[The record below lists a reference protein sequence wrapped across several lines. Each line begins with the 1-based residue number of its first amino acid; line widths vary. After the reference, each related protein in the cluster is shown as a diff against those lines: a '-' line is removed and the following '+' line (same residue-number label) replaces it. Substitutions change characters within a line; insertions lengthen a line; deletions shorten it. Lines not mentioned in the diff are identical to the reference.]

1 MSDPI
6 RVLVADDH
14 PVVRNGLCSMLSQ
27 AGDIA
32 VVGEA
37 ATGPEAIRAVREERP
52 DVLLLDIEL
61 PEKSGI
67 EVARELRNSPVRIL
81 ALSSYDD
88 PEYAAGLLESGAA
101 GYLTKEKAPTLILE
115 AVRAV
120 HQGEVRWFVRPS
132 RKTDVL
138 EALTVREK
146 EVLRQLARGKS
157 NRDLATSLNVS
168 VHTVRSH
175 VASIYDKLGV
185 DSGRK
190 AIAWAWQ
197 NGLMHIP

>member
-1 MSDPI
+1 MSAPI

-14 PVVRNGLCSMLSQ
+14 PVVRSGVCSMLNRAS
-27 AGDIA
+27 DII
-32 VVGEA
+32 VVQEA
-37 ATGPEAIRAVREERP
+37 TTGPEAIRMVEKELP

-61 PEKSGI
+61 PGKSGI
-67 EVARELRNSPVRIL
+67 EVARELRDHPVRIL

-120 HQGEVRWFVRPS
+120 HRGEVRWFVQPS
-132 RKTDVL
+132 RETDVL
-138 EALTVREK
+138 GALTLREK

-157 NRDLATSLNVS
+157 NQDLATSLGVS
-168 VHTVRSH
+168 VHTIRTH
-175 VASIYDKLGV
+175 VANIYAKLDI

-190 AIAWAWQ
+190 AVAWAWQ
-197 NGLMHIP
+197 NGLMQHP